1 MRPVMVLATV
11 FATAIASLVA
21 AEIYSPSRI
30 VCLNLD
36 VAKMDL
42 ANMRLAIDLY
52 MTDNG
57 VLPADLAELVRAR
70 FFDRLPSDPWRSP
83 YIYRRDASTPG
94 YALYSAGADRMDQN
108 GAGDD
113 IIVGEKTYS
122 CEVYGVNCAVPVA
135 EWVKC
140 VSLSAAA
147 ASLLGLIVLTS
158 VAVWRRYRRH

>member
-1 MRPVMVLATV
+1 MLGSLTV
-11 FATAIASLVA
+11 FPPTHGGVPTSIGAM
-21 AEIYSPSRI
+21 RRR
-30 VCLNLD
+30 LD
-36 VAKMDL
+36 
-42 ANMRLAIDLY
+42 MRSIRQ
-52 MTDNG
+52 
-57 VLPADLAELVRAR
+57 E
-70 FFDRLPSDPWRSP
+70 
-83 YIYRRDASTPG
+83 
-94 YALYSAGADRMDQN
+94 QN